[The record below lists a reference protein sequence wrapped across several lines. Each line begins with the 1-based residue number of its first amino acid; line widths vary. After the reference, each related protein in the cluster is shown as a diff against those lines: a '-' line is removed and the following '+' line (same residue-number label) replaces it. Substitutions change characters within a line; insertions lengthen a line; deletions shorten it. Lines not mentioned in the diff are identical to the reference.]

1 VALHASGFVLLL
13 VSGGI
18 ALAAEDTRS
27 LLGQGLEQIELNRYE
42 EAAVA
47 LERAVH
53 LDPALAIAHYD
64 LGICYFALGRF
75 ASARQSL
82 VEAQRLKA
90 DGRFTTY
97 YLARLDLL
105 EDQID
110 RAILGFESLS
120 GGPPVADELYYLGS
134 AYFRKGDFESALRSL
149 SKAISGKPED
159 ARAHFLLARVYRKL
173 GREKKAAEQFAAS
186 EQYRSADQQR
196 ARDILACD
204 SAFAFQSMNAAL
216 ARCRELLDGT
226 DPTRLVSLGIVLAQ
240 RQLYEAAQ
248 APLAKAERLD
258 PENFEPHYNLGLT
271 YFKVRDYAAARAPL
285 EAAAALRP
293 EHFETAAVLGSTL
306 FALGDDYGAL
316 SLLRRAHEL
325 RPGDEKVKALLF
337 EQLKIVARHLVDK
350 TEYAESAP
358 FFEEALQ
365 LRPEASELHA
375 DLAQVATALGD
386 SARAER
392 EKALGESDRRR
403 P

>member
-1 VALHASGFVLLL
+1 MARHASGFLLLL

-18 ALAAEDTRS
+18 ALAAEDTKS
-27 LLGQGLEQIELNRYE
+27 LLGQALDQIELNRYE

-64 LGICYFALGRF
+64 LGVCYFALGRF
-75 ASARQSL
+75 DSARQSL
-82 VEAQRLKA
+82 VEAQRLKVN
-90 DGRFTTY
+90 GRFTTY

-120 GGPPVADELYYLGS
+120 GGPPLADELYYLGS

-149 SKAISGKPED
+149 SKAILRKPED

-173 GREKKAAEQFAAS
+173 GREKNAAEQFAAS
-186 EQYRSADQQR
+186 EEYRSADQQR

-204 SAFAFQSMNAAL
+204 SAFAFQPPDTAL

-226 DPTRLVSLGIVLAQ
+226 DPTRLVSLGIALAQ

-316 SLLRRAHEL
+316 RLLRRAHEL
-325 RPGDEKVKALLF
+325 RPSDEKVKALLF
-337 EQLKIVARHLVDK
+337 EQLKIVARHLVAK
-350 TEYAESAP
+350 TEYAAAEP

-365 LRPEASELHA
+365 LKPEASELHA

-386 SARAER
+386 AVRAER
-392 EKALGESDRRR
+392 EKALGESYRRQ